1 MKRFCLLLIAIGAVL
16 WWFCDEI
23 YLMEHPIFFTIF
35 ITLALSL
42 SLSAL
47 LYAAG
52 LEDRVRALEKRIEE
66 SENLNH
72 VKIKNI
78 ENKE

>member
-1 MKRFCLLLIAIGAVL
+1 MMRRFCLLLIAIGAVL

-23 YLMEHPIFFTIF
+23 YLIEHPVFFTIF
-35 ITLALSL
+35 IALSLSL

-52 LEDRVRALEKRIEE
+52 LEDRVRALEKCLEA
-66 SENLNH
+66 SENPNH
-72 VKIKNI
+72 IKNTK
-78 ENKE
+78 NKE

>member
-1 MKRFCLLLIAIGAVL
+1 MLFRSLLLIAIGAVL

-23 YLMEHPIFFTIF
+23 YLIEHPVFFTIF
-35 ITLALSL
+35 IALSLSL

-52 LEDRVRALEKRIEE
+52 LEDRVRALEKCLEA
-66 SENLNH
+66 SENPNH
-72 VKIKNI
+72 IKNTK
-78 ENKE
+78 NKE

>member
-1 MKRFCLLLIAIGAVL
+1 MRRFCLLLIAIGAVL

-23 YLMEHPIFFTIF
+23 YLIEHPVFFTIF
-35 ITLALSL
+35 IALSLSL

-52 LEDRVRALEKRIEE
+52 LEDRVRALEKCLEA
-66 SENLNH
+66 SENPNH
-72 VKIKNI
+72 IKNTK
-78 ENKE
+78 NKE